1 MDDASSIPQGE
12 GVVLIPPEPAVVPE
26 VAEPKRVR
34 ITELIKEDYKS
45 WRKGMRII
53 FDSGTDSGKTYFI
66 LNVLLPWAYEKGWK
80 ILYLCNRIP
89 LRDQIRQEVE
99 KLGRTEEKVGHWD
112 EKLHR
117 FVYETHIVNKY
128 ENTIWVESYQWLE
141 TFYEGNR
148 KGALD
153 YLSTFRYIA
162 ADEFHY
168 QLTDPAFNEETDTS
182 YILLE
187 ALVKR
192 RPVIYM
198 SATARTF
205 FDHWREYGDVA
216 QENYYHIPADYNYV
230 KKVMFY
236 WNDKEEAEIIRRE
249 ARRGKVLVF
258 VDSLAHMQKLKKEL
272 QDEFGE
278 ETATACSPYR
288 PEAKDCDGLEAVLQ
302 NEKLLKRISIVTTV
316 FYNGVNIKD
325 PELKC
330 IVSRLWDPIV
340 NAQILGRKR
349 PVSRDDA
356 CIVYFKGYSHD
367 RIMEE
372 RKRIRE
378 RQLIPASKWKER
390 KKKPEIWKAYLHQQG
405 IVKMLDKYSRTV
417 RRDEFGDGWIWKRRA
432 ELLYMVQM
440 EALDLMIEKGYQ
452 WGMLQEVSESLIDKI
467 ESLRFKELEDYIE
480 EHLEEKIPW
489 EVMRKEI
496 VEKGCII
503 NPNDRHKDKGI
514 PTLKIINRS
523 LRVYNAV
530 VESNQKWI
538 SATERT
544 RFWMLHRLQ
553 H

>member
-1 MDDASSIPQGE
+1 M
-12 GVVLIPPEPAVVPE
+12 
-26 VAEPKRVR
+26 
-34 ITELIKEDYKS
+34 
-45 WRKGMRII
+45 
-53 FDSGTDSGKTYFI
+53 
-66 LNVLLPWAYEKGWK
+66 
-80 ILYLCNRIP
+80 
-89 LRDQIRQEVE
+89 
-99 KLGRTEEKVGHWD
+99 
-112 EKLHR
+112 
-117 FVYETHIVNKY
+117 
-128 ENTIWVESYQWLE
+128 
-141 TFYEGNR
+141 
-148 KGALD
+148 
-153 YLSTFRYIA
+153 
-162 ADEFHY
+162 
-168 QLTDPAFNEETDTS
+168 
-182 YILLE
+182 
-187 ALVKR
+187 
-192 RPVIYM
+192 
-198 SATARTF
+198 
-205 FDHWREYGDVA
+205 
-216 QENYYHIPADYNYV
+216 
-230 KKVMFY
+230 
-236 WNDKEEAEIIRRE
+236 
-249 ARRGKVLVF
+249 F

-278 ETATACSPYR
+278 EIATACSPYR

-553 H
+553 Q